1 MLADVFE
8 NFRNRCLEN
17 YGLRPGHYLRAPA
30 LLWDVILSMTNV
42 ELDLISGVNM
52 YLFSEKGIIG
62 GVSYIP

>member
-8 NFRNRCLEN
+8 NFRNRYLEN

-30 LLWDVILSMTNV
+30 LLWDVILSMTKV